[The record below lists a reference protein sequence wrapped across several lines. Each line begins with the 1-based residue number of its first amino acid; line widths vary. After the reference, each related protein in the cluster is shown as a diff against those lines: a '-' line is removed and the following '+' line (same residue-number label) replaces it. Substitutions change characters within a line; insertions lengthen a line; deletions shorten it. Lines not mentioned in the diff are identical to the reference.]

1 MNGINLCAAPLD
13 IDPRQRY
20 FTAVQPF
27 SYRDTLTVLGYV
39 QEVAE
44 HLDQL
49 REQLDNL
56 AKDVDA
62 AIDANDQ
69 YIKDMADNLLKQMAV
84 LREELIRLIERS
96 QTTGLARSP
105 VYGRQDAL
113 QTVLDGLYDNIRN
126 HALFWGDYDGMALE
140 ASMYD
145 ALGLSAREY
154 DLRATAVDNCVP
166 GDFPGRSQF
175 PYGKSIP
182 EAEPADIYLTEGDA
196 DAKYVQRN
204 PTVSDFENKG
214 V

>member
-1 MNGINLCAAPLD
+1 MDGINLCAAPLD

-20 FTAVQPF
+20 FTTVQPF

-62 AIDANDQ
+62 VIDANDQ
-69 YIKDMADNLLKQMAV
+69 YIKNMVDNLLKQMSV
-84 LREELIRLIERS
+84 LREELIRLIEQS
-96 QTTGLARSP
+96 QTTGLAWSP
-105 VYGRQDAL
+105 AYGKQDAL
-113 QTVLDGLYDNIRN
+113 QTALDGLYDNTRN
-126 HALFWGDYDGMALE
+126 HALFWRDYDDMALE

-182 EAEPADIYLTEGDA
+182 EGEPADIYLTRGDA
-196 DAKYVQRN
+196 DARYVERN
-204 PTVSDFENKG
+204 PTAANFDRKE
-214 V
+214 

>member
-1 MNGINLCAAPLD
+1 MDGINLCAAPLD

-20 FTAVQPF
+20 FTTVQPF

-62 AIDANDQ
+62 VIDANNQ
-69 YIKDMADNLLKQMAV
+69 YIKDMADNLLKQMSV
-84 LREELIRLIERS
+84 LREELIRLIEQS
-96 QTTGLARSP
+96 QTTGMAWSP
-105 VYGRQDAL
+105 AYGKQDAL
-113 QTVLDGLYDNIRN
+113 QTVLDGLYDNTRN
-126 HALFWGDYDGMALE
+126 HALFWEDYDGMALE

-145 ALGLSAREY
+145 ALRLSAREY

-175 PYGKSIP
+175 PYGKSIL
-182 EAEPADIYLTEGDA
+182 EGEPADIYLTRGDA
-196 DAKYVQRN
+196 DARYVQRN
-204 PTVSDFENKG
+204 PTAANFDRKE
-214 V
+214 

>member
-1 MNGINLCAAPLD
+1 MDGINLCAAPLD

-20 FTAVQPF
+20 FTTVQPF

-49 REQLDNL
+49 REQVDNL

-62 AIDANDQ
+62 VIDANNQ
-69 YIKDMADNLLKQMAV
+69 YIKDMADNLLKQMSV
-84 LREELIRLIERS
+84 LREELIRLIEQS
-96 QTTGLARSP
+96 QTTGMAWSP
-105 VYGRQDAL
+105 AYGKQDAL
-113 QTVLDGLYDNIRN
+113 QTVLDGLYDNTRN
-126 HALFWGDYDGMALE
+126 HALFWRDYDGMALE

-182 EAEPADIYLTEGDA
+182 EGEPADIYLTRGDA
-196 DAKYVQRN
+196 DARYVERN
-204 PTVSDFENKG
+204 PTAANFDRKE
-214 V
+214 

>member
-1 MNGINLCAAPLD
+1 MDGINLCAAPLD

-20 FTAVQPF
+20 FTTVQPF

-62 AIDANDQ
+62 VIDANNQ
-69 YIKDMADNLLKQMAV
+69 YIKDMADNLLKQMSV
-84 LREELIRLIERS
+84 LREELIRLIEQS
-96 QTTGLARSP
+96 QTTGMAWSP
-105 VYGRQDAL
+105 AYGKQDAL
-113 QTVLDGLYDNIRN
+113 QTVLDGLYDNTRN
-126 HALFWGDYDGMALE
+126 HALFWEDYDGMALE

-175 PYGKSIP
+175 PYGKSP
-182 EAEPADIYLTEGDA
+182 GGAPADIYLTRGDA
-196 DAKYVQRN
+196 DARYVERN
-204 PTVSDFENKG
+204 PTAANFDRKE
-214 V
+214 